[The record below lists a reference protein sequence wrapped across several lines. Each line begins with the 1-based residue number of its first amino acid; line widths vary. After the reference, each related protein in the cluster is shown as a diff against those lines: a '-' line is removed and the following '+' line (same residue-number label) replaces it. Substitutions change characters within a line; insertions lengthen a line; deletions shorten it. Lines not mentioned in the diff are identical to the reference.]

1 MVKHQIPTL
10 TIIILNQ
17 KKIMKKIITF
27 AVIALVISTNLNAQK
42 QVKISPADLKIMEGN
57 WVGTLTYLD
66 YKSNQPFTMPANTSI
81 QQSKDNP
88 NFFLRSLGYSQE
100 PKANQNDTL
109 VIGNKG
115 TTFDDYTIIE
125 YKKLTPDSIVII
137 TEKKGVD
144 GNDNK
149 PALLRH
155 TYTITDHLFINKKEV
170 KFVGTD
176 KWLVRNEYKFIR

>member
-1 MVKHQIPTL
+1 
-10 TIIILNQ
+10 
-17 KKIMKKIITF
+17 MKKIITF

-42 QVKISPADLKIMEGN
+42 QVKIKPTDLKIMEGN

-100 PKANQNDTL
+100 PKANQKDTL
-109 VIGNKG
+109 TISNNG
-115 TTFDDYTIIE
+115 TIFNDAPIVS
-125 YKKLTPDSIVII
+125 YKKFAVDSIIII
-137 TEKKGVD
+137 TQKNGID

-155 TYTITDHLFINKKEV
+155 TFTITNHLFTNKKEV
-170 KFVGTD
+170 KFVGEE
-176 KWLVRNEYKFIR
+176 KWILRNEYTFSK